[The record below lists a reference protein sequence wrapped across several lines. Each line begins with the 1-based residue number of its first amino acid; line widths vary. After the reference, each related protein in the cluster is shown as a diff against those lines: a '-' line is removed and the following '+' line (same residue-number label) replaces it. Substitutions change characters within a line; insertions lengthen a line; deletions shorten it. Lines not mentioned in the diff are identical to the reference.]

1 MLDRLDD
8 ECHSYHHVYIPRHS
22 CFRLVPS
29 VPTFVGAGFQCQ
41 SSVNLS
47 LFLKFVLIRDPHL
60 KRGSASAL

>member
-8 ECHSYHHVYIPRHS
+8 ECHSYHHVFIPRHS

-47 LFLKFVLIRDPHL
+47 LKIC
-60 KRGSASAL
+60 SNS